1 VAPMRSYI
9 EEWFKKV
16 VDKLTDEG
24 KRMVEMVHIT
34 TDESHKRTSASK

>member
-1 VAPMRSYI
+1 MRNYI

-24 KRMVEMVHIT
+24 KKMVEMVPVTI
-34 TDESHKRTSASK
+34 DESHKRTSK